1 MRETDIS
8 KNFDYFLWEKFKTGD
23 KEALSRIYYTYYNPL
38 YDYGIRI
45 HNDPA
50 FIKDCIQELF
60 FDLINKLSTLG
71 STDSIKSYLMASFRR
86 RVFVKLKKSKGI
98 NYLEDSYAPDAF
110 EIEPSAET
118 QMISEES
125 KDIYTKKIQ
134 GMLSKLSSREREA
147 IYLKFYKNLSYKE
160 ITEVME
166 VNYQSARKLIY
177 RAIKS
182 LREMKSTV
190 FEDLQDL

>member
-1 MRETDIS
+1 MKETDIS

-60 FDLINKLSTLG
+60 FDLINKLSSLG

-86 RVFVKLKKSKGI
+86 RVFVKLKKNKGI

-118 QMISEES
+118 QMISKES
-125 KDIYTKKIQ
+125 KDIYTQKIQ
-134 GMLSKLSSREREA
+134 DMLAKLSSREREA

-160 ITEVME
+160 ITEVMG

-177 RAIKS
+177 RAIKT
-182 LREMKSTV
+182 LREMKKTV